1 MTNGIQKDLH
11 PLLKIAEW
19 LGIIVAAIT
28 ILMAVWLLL
37 PIDHAAPFNLLVFQA
52 VQAVCTFIV
61 PAWMVARLWSAQP
74 ESFLHLKPL
83 EQTDRT
89 LLLISIAT
97 MICALPLINCL
108 AYYNSKITLP
118 ASLHGLELRMMALEE
133 RAAAMLKAFMSIGDG
148 SLIFLL
154 INLLVLAVLPA
165 IGEEMTFRGV
175 LQSLLSAK
183 RSNSDSGQQSA
194 ISNQQSAI
202 SNQQSH
208 IVVWLTAFIFS
219 FIHFQFYGFIPRLLI
234 GALLGYALVW
244 SGNLIYSITMHATNN
259 MMAVLLFYIA
269 TFVLHLPE
277 GQLDY
282 LGTGDTWWLTA
293 VSLPLTGV
301 CILLF
306 YRRARQLSADK
317 QM

>member
-1 MTNGIQKDLH
+1 MTNGIHAHLH
-11 PLLKIAEW
+11 PLLKLAEW
-19 LGIIVAAIT
+19 LSIIVVAIAVVMAA
-28 ILMAVWLLL
+28 WLVL
-37 PIDHAAPFNLLVFQA
+37 PINHAAPFNLLVFQA

-118 ASLHGLELRMMALEE
+118 ECLHALEVKMQWWEE
-133 RAAAMLKAFMSIGDG
+133 RAAETLKAFMLIENG
-148 SLIFLL
+148 SLIILL
-154 INLLVLAVLPA
+154 LNIIILAILPA

-175 LQSLLSAK
+175 LQSFFRRNRHLA
-183 RSNSDSGQQSA
+183 
-194 ISNQQSAI
+194 
-202 SNQQSH
+202 
-208 IVVWLTAFIFS
+208 VWMTAFIFS
-219 FIHFQFYGFIPRLLI
+219 FIHFQFYGFIPRMLL

-244 SGNLIYSITMHATNN
+244 TDNLIYSITMHATNN

-269 TFVLHLPE
+269 TFVLQLPDGE
-277 GQLDY
+277 LDY

-293 VSLPLTGV
+293 ISLPLTAV
-301 CILLF
+301 CIYLF
-306 YRRARQLSADK
+306 RRRARQLSLA
-317 QM
+317 QH

>member
-1 MTNGIQKDLH
+1 MTNGIQKNLH

-183 RSNSDSGQQSA
+183 RSNSDSDLT
-194 ISNQQSAI
+194 SNSRRR
-202 SNQQSH
+202 SH
-208 IVVWLTAFIFS
+208 VVVWLTAFIFS

-259 MMAVLLFYIA
+259 MLAVLLFYIA